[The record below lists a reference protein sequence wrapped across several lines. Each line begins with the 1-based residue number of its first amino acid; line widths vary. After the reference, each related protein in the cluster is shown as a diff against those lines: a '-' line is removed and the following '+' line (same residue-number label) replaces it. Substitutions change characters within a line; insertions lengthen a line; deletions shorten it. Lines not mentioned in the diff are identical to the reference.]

1 MLLGNQGPIAQAMVE
16 QEHAAASIAAIA
28 SAFDP
33 RPAPL
38 PHQRTHAEE
47 NNDGISNDEEG
58 GEEEGEEKEEKKDDE
73 DNDDE
78 DNDDEEEEYAVESI
92 VMSRPSPSGSPGDV
106 EYVETDFRHKSELTP
121 LLASPPFHSFVHS
134 FAVL

>member
-1 MLLGNQGPIAQAMVE
+1 MK
-16 QEHAAASIAAIA
+16 
-28 SAFDP
+28 
-33 RPAPL
+33 RK
-38 PHQRTHAEE
+38 R
-47 NNDGISNDEEG
+47 G
-58 GEEEGEEKEEKKDDE
+58 GE

-78 DNDDEEEEYAVESI
+78 DNDDEEEKEEKEEEKDDEDNDDDEEEYAVESI

-106 EYVETDFRHKSELTP
+106 EYVETDFRHKSALNP